1 MVKGKFIKFTSWE
14 ALVQDKKKMMSNS
27 TFCPEIQPFLK
38 ARCTNVI
45 LK

>member
-1 MVKGKFIKFTSWE
+1 MVKGKFIKFTSWK
-14 ALVQDKKKMMSNS
+14 ALVEDKKKMTRNS
-27 TFCPEIQPFLK
+27 TFCPEIQPFLM